1 MFHAAAG
8 PGAYA
13 RVLQGGDIAPWDTVD
28 HVKYDGDRIGIV
40 ENFIAFLAGYSN
52 PKFLRRVLGVPA
64 HRALHALA
72 TDQLSDH
79 S

>member
-13 RVLQGGDIAPWDTVD
+13 RVLQGGDIAPWDTVH
-28 HVKYDGDRIGIV
+28 HVKYDGYRIGIV
-40 ENFIAFLAGYSN
+40 ENFTALLAGYSN